1 MFFHIFP
8 HMLSGINPAY
18 MTTYHIFVISYH
30 SVIVT
35 TNITNGK
42 KNIYLNTK
50 INIVYKFLIH

>member
-42 KNIYLNTK
+42 KKHIFK
-50 INIVYKFLIH
+50 YKDKYRI